1 MGRLAQPLK
10 LSSFSLVN
18 VSLYHKHTAVTVA
31 CCQSLIRKT
40 NQSVREGWQWSR
52 KLAWLAQAC

>member
-18 VSLYHKHTAVTVA
+18 LSLYHKHTAVTVA

-52 KLAWLAQAC
+52 KLAW